1 MGLVVLGTGCI
12 GDERVQ
18 VGAEDDPPSGWVPA
32 PEPDMAHH
40 GGSNPDMSHGGTSN
54 PDMAH
59 GTSNPDM
66 AHGTTSSC
74 ASGMV
79 DCGAITTM
87 SSGTAKHFTDNFT
100 YDFYVCRDS
109 GGLFAMDASC
119 PHAGCTVDQQG
130 SGFYCPCHGAQ
141 FAFDGSKP
149 TSPARSSLPHYAI
162 CIDTTSNHVFVNT
175 SSKVS
180 TATRY

>member
-18 VGAEDDPPSGWVPA
+18 VGAEDDPPTGWVPA
-32 PEPDMAHH
+32 PEPDMATSPGHDMAHH
-40 GGSNPDMSHGGTSN
+40 GGSV
-54 PDMAH
+54 
-59 GTSNPDM
+59 DM
-66 AHGTTSSC
+66 AHGTTSNPDMAMPVTGTTC

-87 SSGTAKHFTDNFT
+87 SSGSAKHFTDNFT

-130 SGFYCPCHGAQ
+130 SGFYCPCHGAT

-149 TSPARSSLPHYAI
+149 TSPASRSLKHYVI
-162 CIDTTSNHVFVNT
+162 CIDTATNHVHVNT
-175 SSKVS
+175 STTASS
-180 TATRY
+180 ATRY